1 MLKKSLFVLGAL
13 LLLAMPAKA
22 GETLTT
28 EDVRAQVQQLL
39 TELDGFKDTKVFHE
53 CVYGCGQRNPGAAWI
68 PRRKKLHEQMSPQL
82 DVPVLLQASVGDLW
96 ALGMAYAKGRA
107 GEARELREDIERA
120 LKQ

>member
-1 MLKKSLFVLGAL
+1 MLKKSLFLLGAL
-13 LLLAMPAKA
+13 LLLAAPAKA

-39 TELDGFKDTKVFHE
+39 TELDGFKDSAVFHE
-53 CVYGCGQRNPGAAWI
+53 CLYGCGQRNPGAAWNT
-68 PRRKKLHEQMSPQL
+68 RRKMLHEQMNPQL
-82 DVPVLLQASVGDLW
+82 DVPPALQLAVSDLW
-96 ALGMAYAKGRA
+96 ALGKAYARGKD